1 MRVGFYAEDG
11 LLLEVKDVILQNRE
25 ETVLEY
31 DGSMNVAA
39 LVPNYDDLT
48 FIKIL
53 MDDTTCKWM
62 KSNMAKLPEELTKN
76 IVLRSL
82 YEMIKDAR
90 GIKSQEFVELCLESY
105 PKETSA
111 AVALNIEVFQRNVL
125 SA

>member
-1 MRVGFYAEDG
+1 MGVWDQKDKSKKAKLTLVQGWTLEEHQTLRFHKMRVGFYSEDG
-11 LLLEVKDVILQNRE
+11 ALLEVKDVILQNRE

-39 LVPNYDDLT
+39 VVPNYDDLT

-62 KSNMAKLPEELTKN
+62 KSNVAKLPEELTRS

-82 YEMIKDAR
+82 YEM
-90 GIKSQEFVELCLESY
+90 V
-105 PKETSA
+105 
-111 AVALNIEVFQRNVL
+111 
-125 SA
+125 